1 MEVKDKKYTNKEN
14 LKRIAKML
22 YKERTTWTCMEIPSV
37 DSFLMFSS
45 HELDDSSIY
54 PYWHDLCFNNFDN
67 FIIYLIYWD
76 DNFGFI
82 RSADNVFIKKYI
94 RNNPNNVWRYL
105 LKFPSFKGEGIKEGR
120 KHISLMEILK
130 NIICFLK
137 IGTITLDGKIDG
149 ALNLINLTFCDEF
162 VVYLN
167 KVWEDMSCAI
177 EISRRNDV
185 INVISHG
192 EIGDVI
198 FDEINK
204 KELLEELQRIR

>member
-1 MEVKDKKYTNKEN
+1 M
-14 LKRIAKML
+14 
-22 YKERTTWTCMEIPSV
+22 
-37 DSFLMFSS
+37 
-45 HELDDSSIY
+45 
-54 PYWHDLCFNNFDN
+54 
-67 FIIYLIYWD
+67 
-76 DNFGFI
+76 
-82 RSADNVFIKKYI
+82 
-94 RNNPNNVWRYL
+94 
-105 LKFPSFKGEGIKEGR
+105 
-120 KHISLMEILK
+120 
-130 NIICFLK
+130 K